1 MKTVEGLKMSG
12 EKIIINVD
20 DLHFRPA
27 IYGIIIRDNQLLMTK
42 FADYGY
48 YLPGGGIDLGENH
61 IDTLIRELKEET
73 GYTVEGGDLLDIQ
86 TAFVKSPVKEKY
98 SHTIKIFY
106 KCEIISENPQDIK
119 LTESENILNFTQEWI
134 DLSEIKNLKMAGD
147 DGKLLE
153 IVKNCIKK

>member
-1 MKTVEGLKMSG
+1 MKKVEGLKMSG

-20 DLHFRPA
+20 DLHF
-27 IYGIIIRDNQLLMTK
+27 
-42 FADYGY
+42 
-48 YLPGGGIDLGENH
+48 
-61 IDTLIRELKEET
+61 
-73 GYTVEGGDLLDIQ
+73 IQ

-106 KCEIISENPQDIK
+106 KAEIISENPEDII
-119 LTESENILNFTQEWI
+119 LTESENILNFTQEWV
-134 DLSEIKNLKMAGD
+134 DLSEVENLKMAGD

>member
-48 YLPGGGIDLGENH
+48 
-61 IDTLIRELKEET
+61 
-73 GYTVEGGDLLDIQ
+73 
-86 TAFVKSPVKEKY
+86 
-98 SHTIKIFY
+98 
-106 KCEIISENPQDIK
+106 
-119 LTESENILNFTQEWI
+119 
-134 DLSEIKNLKMAGD
+134 
-147 DGKLLE
+147 
-153 IVKNCIKK
+153 

>member
-1 MKTVEGLKMSG
+1 MKTVEGLTMSS

-20 DLHFRPA
+20 DLYFRPS
-27 IYGIIIRDNQLLMTK
+27 IYAIIIKDNQLLMTK
-42 FADYGY
+42 FGKYGY
-48 YLPGGGIDLGENH
+48 FLPGGGIDLGENH

-73 GYTVEGGDLLDIQ
+73 GYTVEVGDLLDIQ
-86 TAFVKSPVKEKY
+86 TAFFKSPIKEKY

-106 KCEIISENPQDIK
+106 RAEIVSENPEDIK
-119 LTESENILNFTQEWI
+119 LTESETILKVTQEWVN
-134 DLSEIKNLKMAGD
+134 LSEIENLKMAGD